1 MSPNTA
7 RFRYHGTG
15 AALLGLVV
23 VNALLT
29 VLTLGI
35 YSFWAKNKVRQ
46 FHYGHT
52 EAGGGRFA
60 YHGTGGELL
69 RGAIRAF
76 AVMLLL
82 VVAFAILTLVSG
94 GDAAPASSRVAVMLV
109 LYALIGVLMLAA
121 VNLTRRYRMSRTS
134 WHGVHFSFH
143 GATPAFMGMMIR
155 GTFLSIVTLGFY
167 TPYFQSHRRAFLV
180 EHTRLGA
187 EEFTYHGDGR
197 ALVAEFLKAVVLT
210 FPTIGLCWI
219 WYAAFKHRYLWSQTR
234 MRGGQFISSVTG
246 GELFA
251 LHAMN
256 LVLVLF
262 TAGIAAPWAIT
273 RTHDFWCGHLRLVGT
288 VDWAS
293 LDQRAQV
300 ADAFGEGLAESLDIE
315 VGL

>member
-1 MSPNTA
+1 MFANTA

-15 AALLGLVV
+15 ASLLWLIV

-52 EAGGGRFA
+52 EAGGGRFV

-82 VVAFAILTLVSG
+82 VVAFAVLTLVSG
-94 GDAAPASSRVAVMLV
+94 GETAPAPTRVAVILV
-109 LYALIGVLMLAA
+109 VYAVTGVLVLAA

-134 WHGVHFSFH
+134 WRGVHLSFH
-143 GATPAFMGMMIR
+143 GSTRAFVGMMVR
-155 GTFLSIVTLGFY
+155 GTLLSIATLGFY
-167 TPYFQSHRRAFLV
+167 TPYFQSRRRGFLV
-180 EHTRLGA
+180 DHTRLGA
-187 EEFTYHGDGR
+187 EEFSYHGNGR

-210 FPTIGLCWI
+210 IPTLGLCWI
-219 WYAAFKHRYLWSQTR
+219 WYAAFKDRYLWSQTR

-246 GELFA
+246 GELLA
-251 LHAMN
+251 LHGVN

-262 TAGIAAPWAIT
+262 TAGIATPWAIT
-273 RTHDFWCGHLRLVGT
+273 RTHAFRCGHLRLVGT

-293 LDQRAQV
+293 LDQRAHV

-315 VGL
+315 L